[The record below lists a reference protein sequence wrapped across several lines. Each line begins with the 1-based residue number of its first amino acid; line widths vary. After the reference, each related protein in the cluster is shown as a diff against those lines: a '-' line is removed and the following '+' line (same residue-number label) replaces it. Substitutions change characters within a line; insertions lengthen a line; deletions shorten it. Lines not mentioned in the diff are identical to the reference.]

1 MIPLDF
7 ELNQSVLDAMN
18 NIRQPIMPQIP
29 DLAKTVKVVSFEE
42 RIQPIIDKL
51 EENNKQLQET
61 LGVQSMELM
70 ELKKHNETLKAEL
83 EQRKKSEK
91 EPKLEAKKASK
102 KATIANVF
110 AGLSFIS
117 SIVLFI
123 VGLFINK

>member
-51 EENNKQLQET
+51 EENNIQLQET

-91 EPKLEAKKASK
+91 EAKLEAKKASK